1 MTNLH
6 LGAILLLAF
15 SSNLDNVG
23 VGVSYGIRK
32 VNIPFTSNLLIAVV
46 TSIGTLLSVLLG
58 QSIYLFIS
66 AEMTSLLGGGIIIAA
81 GIWVLLQ
88 EKFMHRGQEPQEET
102 QMVAETGSPG
112 FSFRQIVSILDNP
125 IIADQ
130 DFSGHIDLREAIAL
144 SLGLTINNIP
154 NGVGAGMVGCG
165 AILMTGSVFVFSI
178 LTIWIGISGGL
189 AGFKW
194 LGKSTGV
201 IAGLILIGVGLY
213 EIFF

>member
-66 AEMTSLLGGGIIIAA
+66 AEMASLLGGGIIIAA

-88 EKFMHRGQEPQEET
+88 EKFMHRGQEPQE
-102 QMVAETGSPG
+102 
-112 FSFRQIVSILDNP
+112 
-125 IIADQ
+125 
-130 DFSGHIDLREAIAL
+130 
-144 SLGLTINNIP
+144 
-154 NGVGAGMVGCG
+154 
-165 AILMTGSVFVFSI
+165 
-178 LTIWIGISGGL
+178 
-189 AGFKW
+189 
-194 LGKSTGV
+194 
-201 IAGLILIGVGLY
+201 
-213 EIFF
+213 

>member
-1 MTNLH
+1 MPNLH

-32 VNIPFTSNLLIAVV
+32 INIPFTSNLLIAVV

-66 AEMTSLLGGGIIIAA
+66 AEMTGLLGGGIIIAA
-81 GIWVLLQ
+81 GLWVLFQ

-102 QMVAETGSPG
+102 PLVVETGSPG

-125 IIADQ
+125 IIADK
-130 DFSGHIDLREAIAL
+130 DFSGHIDLREAVAL

-165 AILMTGSVFVFSI
+165 AILMTGAVFLFSI

-189 AGFKW
+189 AGYKW
-194 LGKSTGV
+194 LGRFTGM
-201 IAGLILIGVGLY
+201 IAGLILIGIGLY

>member
-1 MTNLH
+1 MPNLH

-66 AEMTSLLGGGIIIAA
+66 AEMTGLLGGGIIIAA

-102 QMVAETGSPG
+102 QMVIETGSPG

>member
-1 MTNLH
+1 MPNLH

-15 SSNLDNVG
+15 ASNLDNVG

-32 VNIPFTSNLLIAVV
+32 INIPFTSNLLIAVV

-66 AEMTSLLGGGIIIAA
+66 AEMTGLLGGGIIIAA
-81 GIWVLLQ
+81 GLWVLFQ
-88 EKFMHRGQEPQEET
+88 EKFMHRGQEAQEET
-102 QMVAETGSPG
+102 PLVAETGSLG

-125 IIADQ
+125 IIADK
-130 DFSGHIDLREAIAL
+130 DFSGHIDLREAVAL

-189 AGFKW
+189 AGYKW
-194 LGKSTGV
+194 LGRFTGM
-201 IAGLILIGVGLY
+201 IAGLILIGIGLY